1 MNSIKKT
8 YQFIFTLLI
17 LLNSIQVIYAE
28 EKIIEPDSCL
38 QTLAIDLNVAS
49 ETKDENNANYSSP
62 EAWDTYAHQTADS
75 TAPQRSL
82 VVALEHYQK
91 NYNKPGNVID
101 LGSGTGKDTLYL
113 LKNKWNVLAIDFS
126 SKAIEI
132 LEKRSESYSAQLQT
146 EVVDFL
152 EMELPDNIDL
162 INATYSLPFV
172 APNQFLQVWN
182 NIDQHLRSGGYFVGN
197 FFGTDDDFSEVNN
210 QVTVLNEQ
218 QIRCLF
224 KHYNIKYF
232 KERKINSNNMNG
244 QQKHWHIWDVVA
256 EKQ

>member
-1 MNSIKKT
+1 MNNTKKI
-8 YQFIFTLLI
+8 YQIIFTVLL
-17 LLNSIQVIYAE
+17 LLNLIHATHAE
-28 EKIIEPDSCL
+28 EKIIEPDNCM
-38 QTLAIDLNVAS
+38 QKLALDLNVAS
-49 ETKDENNANYSSP
+49 ESKDENNPNYNSP

-75 TAPQRSL
+75 ITPQRTL
-82 VVALEHYQK
+82 MIALDYYQK
-91 NYNKPGNVID
+91 DQKKSGNAVD

-126 SKAIEI
+126 AKAIEI
-132 LEKRSESYSAQLQT
+132 LEKRSESYSTQLQT

-152 EMELPDNIDL
+152 EMELPDHIDL

-182 NIDQHLRSGGYFVGN
+182 NIDEHLRSGGYFVGN

-210 QVTVLNEQ
+210 QVTILSEQ

-224 KHYNIKYF
+224 RHYNIKYF
-232 KERKINSNNMNG
+232 QERKINSNNING

-256 EKQ
+256 KKD